1 MQLISGDETGLL
13 KVVDVMKNA
22 ATAMSSSQSRR
33 LGVVALACAD
43 EGRFHCA
50 RKSGELETWS
60 FGGELEASCDGL
72 AGECV
77 GLSHVD
83 GRAVS
88 CSDDGVVQVS
98 SLNGKVG
105 DAATFDVSGA
115 VSAVD
120 RRDDVVAVGGREH
133 ELSLWDLDTQERRW
147 RARNVVNDKLDMRRP
162 VWVGAARFLTDATL
176 VVGTR
181 YKQVRVYDVRAKRRP
196 VADVDDVTE
205 HAVRQL
211 INLGP
216 DAVLLGDVAGD
227 VITFDLKKM
236 RMRNRYAG
244 PAGSVRALAKHPHND
259 MLFAAA
265 GLDRH
270 CHVWDASSTKDKASF
285 ASIYCKQRL
294 NALLWV
300 PFDADP
306 RDDDLVVP
314 LEDES

>member
-22 ATAMSSSQSRR
+22 ATAVSSTQSRR
-33 LGVVALACAD
+33 RGVVALACAD

-60 FGGELEASCDGL
+60 FGGELEASYDGL

-83 GRAVS
+83 GRVVS

-105 DAATFDVSGA
+105 DSASFDVSGA

-120 RRDDVVAVGGREH
+120 RQDDVVAVGGREH
-133 ELSLWDLDTQERRW
+133 ELSLWDLGTQERRW

-162 VWVGAARFLTDATL
+162 VWVGAARFLTDTTL

-181 YKQVRVYDVRAKRRP
+181 YKQIRVYDVRAKRRP
-196 VADVDDVTE
+196 VADADDVTE

-211 INLGP
+211 IALT

-236 RMRNRYAG
+236 RMRHRYAG

-259 MLFAAA
+259 ALFAAA

-270 CHVWDASSTKDKASF
+270 CHIWDASSTKDKAAV

-294 NALLWV
+294 NALLWI
-300 PFDADP
+300 PFDADRTTEDVGP
-306 RDDDLVVP
+306 L
-314 LEDES
+314 LEDD